1 MTVIVVA
8 LAHCPA
14 VGVNE
19 YVVVAEVFIAGD
31 QVPVIPFVEVAGNVK
46 AVPMQTGATGVNAG
60 VTAGL
65 MTTVIVAGSPH

>member
-1 MTVIVVA
+1 MVVA

-31 QVPVIPFVEVAGNVK
+31 QIPVIPSFEAAGNVK
-46 AVPMQTGATGVNAG
+46 AVPAQTGET
-60 VTAGL
+60 
-65 MTTVIVAGSPH
+65 

>member
-1 MTVIVVA
+1 MTVMVVA

-31 QVPVIPFVEVAGNVK
+31 QIPVIPFVELVGNVK
-46 AVPMQTGATGVNAG
+46 AVPIQTGAT
-60 VTAGL
+60 
-65 MTTVIVAGSPH
+65 